1 MSKPMKV
8 PNELI
13 QMDAETLHSDVTN
26 FIFVSTHA
34 LHAELQQIRT
44 LLPAVLVPEVR
55 PDTSKSSVLALA
67 EYVGSALP
75 FAVTPTDDELR
86 YALSLLSQKQ
96 IALFH
101 ARLRKLEHQWIGLV
115 EDEHCQLFAV
125 SPVWN
130 VRWSMLMS
138 GQLYPAYIG
147 GVFF

>member
-1 MSKPMKV
+1 MSKPLQV

-34 LHAELQQIRT
+34 LHAELQQIRN
-44 LLPAVLVPEVR
+44 LLPDVLVPEVR
-55 PDTSKSSVLALA
+55 PDTSTSSVLALA
-67 EYVGSALP
+67 ECVGSVLP
-75 FAVTPTDDELR
+75 FAATPTDDELQ
-86 YALSLLSQKQ
+86 YALSLLPQKQ

-115 EDEHCQLFAV
+115 EDHHCQLFAV
-125 SPVWN
+125 PPVWHM
-130 VRWSMLMS
+130 RWSMLVA